1 VGDKSP
7 RKTQTKKVGK
17 SLKEKRA
24 EKNQKQRERTQHG
37 QHSLGEHS

>member
-7 RKTQTKKVGK
+7 RKTQTKKAGK

-24 EKNQKQRERTQHG
+24 EKHQKERERAQHG
-37 QHSLGEHS
+37 LGEHS